1 MVWGPLLVSQ
11 QVNIP
16 DVVELV
22 IYSWRMGVLQ
32 RVREVRT
39 FSCSAHG
46 GSRELEGSMS

>member
-1 MVWGPLLVSQ
+1 MVWGPLLVLQ

-16 DVVELV
+16 D
-22 IYSWRMGVLQ
+22 GVGLARRTWQ
-32 RVREVRT
+32 RDVLPCVREVRT

>member
-1 MVWGPLLVSQ
+1 MVWGPLLVLQ

-16 DVVELV
+16 DVVVLV
-22 IYSWRMGVLQ
+22 TYSTRIDVLQ
-32 RVREVRT
+32 WVGEVRT